1 MEAGA
6 KETLCSKCLHLRVCE
21 YKEELL
27 EITSKAD
34 AIFDYSSRFSYV
46 LKCPDYIENWAI
58 GIR

>member
-1 MEAGA
+1 MGEV
-6 KETLCSKCLHLRVCE
+6 KETLCTNCAHLSVCK

-34 AIFDYSSRFSYV
+34 VIFDGSRFRYI
-46 LKCPDYIENWAI
+46 LKCPEYIINWTI

>member
-1 MEAGA
+1 MEAGT
-6 KETLCSKCLHLRVCE
+6 KETLCTNCAHLCVCK